1 MRYLGPLPF
10 PVKTLGDLWD
20 LPPEVEGLRLE
31 LERDED
37 RLEEAWQGRDHA
49 EDQATAANRLIDEL
63 ETSLENATKLG
74 EFRREFK
81 RIVGRSGF
89 ERW

>member
-1 MRYLGPLPF
+1 MRYSGPLPF

-20 LPPEVEGLRLE
+20 LPPGVEGLRLE
-31 LERDED
+31 LERDEE
-37 RLEEAWQGRDHA
+37 RLEEAWQERDHA

-63 ETSLENATKLG
+63 ETALGNATRLE
-74 EFRREFK
+74 EFRPDFK
-81 RIVGRSGF
+81 RIVDRSGF